1 MQSEHRNRIL
11 KAQSEMQRRG
21 VSRMFIGPGSNLFY
35 LTGIRAMISERIY
48 LLQLPATG
56 RASLLLPTFERLG
69 AEDSGIDAEIIEWSD
84 ATGPDK
90 ATQALIAGTS
100 SDTVA
105 IDDQLWSAFLLD
117 LQLLAPKAAWTKA
130 STIMQVLRSRK
141 SESEIKIMKEA
152 AAIADQTF
160 SELTGQKFA
169 GRKESEIAAEIQRL
183 LLMHGQQQMQ
193 FGIVG
198 SGPNGA
204 MPHHD
209 AGERVIQPGDSVVL
223 DFGGTYKGY
232 QSDMTR
238 MVVVKGGSLDPE
250 FERVHEVVNQS
261 NAAAHAAVKVGA
273 LCEDIDRAARKVIVD
288 AGYGDY
294 FTHRTGHGIGIDV
307 HEHPYIRQGNS
318 EALDEGM
325 AFSIEPGVYLP
336 GRFGVRIEDIAICR
350 SHGSE
355 NINLTPHSIT
365 IVQ

>member
-1 MQSEHRNRIL
+1 MQH
-11 KAQSEMQRRG
+11 RG
-21 VSRMFIGPGSNLFY
+21 VSRLFIGPGSNLFY
-35 LTGIRAMISERIY
+35 LTGIRAIISERIY
-48 LLQLPATG
+48 LFQLPATG
-56 RASLLLPTFERLG
+56 KASLLLPTFERLG
-69 AEDSGIDAEIIEWSD
+69 AEDSGIEAEIIEWSD
-84 ATGPDK
+84 ATGPAAATK
-90 ATQALIAGTS
+90 AFVADTS
-100 SDTVA
+100 SGTVA
-105 IDDQLWSAFLLD
+105 VDDQLWSAFLLD
-117 LQLLAPKAAWTKA
+117 LQALALKATWSKA
-130 STIMQVLRSRK
+130 SVIMQQLRSRK
-141 SESEIKIMKEA
+141 SEAEINLMKEA
-152 AAIADQTF
+152 AAIADKTF
-160 SELTGQKFA
+160 SELTQQKFA

-183 LLMHGQQQMQ
+183 LLVHGQEQMQ

-204 MPHHD
+204 KPHHE
-209 AGERVIQPGDSVVL
+209 AGDRVIQPGDSIVL

-238 MVVVKGGSLDPE
+238 MVVVKGGSLDSE
-250 FERVHEVVNQS
+250 YERVHEIVNEA

-273 LCEDIDRAARKVIVD
+273 ACEDIDRAARKVIAD

-307 HEHPYIRQGNS
+307 HEHPYIRQGNQ

-355 NINLTPHSIT
+355 NINLTPHSVT
-365 IVQ
+365 FVQ

>member
-35 LTGIRAMISERIY
+35 LTGIRAMMSERIY
-48 LLQLPATG
+48 LLQLPAIG
-56 RASLLLPTFERLG
+56 KASLLLPTFERLG

-84 ATGPDK
+84 ATGPDAATK
-90 ATQALIAGTS
+90 AFIADASSGT
-100 SDTVA
+100 VGV
-105 IDDQLWSAFLLD
+105 DDQLWSAFLLD
-117 LQLLAPKAAWTKA
+117 LQTLAPKASWTKA
-130 STIMQVLRSRK
+130 SMIMQELRSRK
-141 SESEIKIMKEA
+141 SEAEIKLMKEA
-152 AAIADQTF
+152 AAIADKTF
-160 SELTGQKFA
+160 AELTQQKFT
-169 GRKESEIAAEIQRL
+169 GKKESQIAAEIQRL
-183 LLMHGQQQMQ
+183 LLMHGQEQMQ

-204 MPHHD
+204 KPHHEASD
-209 AGERVIQPGDSVVL
+209 RVIQPGDSIVL

-238 MVVVKGGSLDPE
+238 MVVVKDGSLDPE
-250 FERVHEVVNQS
+250 YERVHDIVNQA
-261 NAAAHAAVKVGA
+261 NAAAHAAVKIGA
-273 LCEDIDRAARKVIVD
+273 ACEDVDRAARKVISD

-307 HEHPYIRQGNS
+307 HEHPYIRQGNR
-318 EALDEGM
+318 EVLDEGM

-350 SHGSE
+350 ENGSE
-355 NINLTPHSIT
+355 NINLTPHSVT